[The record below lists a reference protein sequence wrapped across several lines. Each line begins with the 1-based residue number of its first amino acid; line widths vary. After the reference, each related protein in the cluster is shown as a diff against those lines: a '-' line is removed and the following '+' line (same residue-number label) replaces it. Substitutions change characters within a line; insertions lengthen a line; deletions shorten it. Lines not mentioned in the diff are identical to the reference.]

1 MIRRNRDSGGQVLL
15 VLDARE
21 PSASLRTRS
30 ALLQLAGSV
39 VATTPISDGGYAP
52 MGSAGAFCN
61 KGWVGAETMAM
72 ELQPGGV
79 QLLGLVMQS
88 GAHSRL
94 KTDDVLPNIVLV
106 SPRIVVVVVVVVIVA
121 VI

>member
-1 MIRRNRDSGGQVLL
+1 
-15 VLDARE
+15 
-21 PSASLRTRS
+21 
-30 ALLQLAGSV
+30 
-39 VATTPISDGGYAP
+39 
-52 MGSAGAFCN
+52 
-61 KGWVGAETMAM
+61 M

-106 SPRIVVVVVVVVIVA
+106 SPRIVVVFVVVVIVA